1 MPTAPTAGLAASPAA
16 SAAARVPASFFSMV
30 LGLAGLGA
38 AWRAAARAY
47 GVSPWLADA
56 LLAASAALWVTLLAA
71 QVVKAL
77 VAREAL
83 RAELEHPVQGSLAAL
98 GPASLLLLA
107 SGIAAHL
114 PDLARLLFWIGAAA
128 QLALGVWLVGR
139 WLLLPVDPKLVTP
152 ALYLPPVA
160 GNLLAAIAAGAVG
173 RGDAGWLFFGAGVVS
188 WLLVGAALLVRYL
201 SAGELP
207 AALRPLVAIE
217 IAPPAVALVAWQAL
231 EGGAP
236 DAISRGLLGFA
247 LFQGLVVARLLGRLR
262 EVPFSPAYW
271 AFSFPLAALAAGALR
286 QAAAAPASVA
296 GALALPLFVVANA
309 AIAALAWQTGVA
321 LARGRLLPPA

>member
-1 MPTAPTAGLAASPAA
+1 MPSTPAAGLAASPAA
-16 SAAARVPASFFSMV
+16 SAAARVPASFFSIV

-56 LLAASAALWVTLLAA
+56 LLAISAALWVVLFAA
-71 QVVKAL
+71 QLVKAL
-77 VAREAL
+77 TARDAL
-83 RAELEHPVQGSLAAL
+83 RAELEHPVQGSLATL
-98 GPASLLLLA
+98 GPTSLLLLA
-107 SGIAAHL
+107 AGLSVHFPA
-114 PDLARLLFWIGAAA
+114 LARVLFWIGATA

-139 WLLLPVDPKLVTP
+139 WLLGPVDPRLVTP

-173 RGDAGWLFFGAGVVS
+173 RADAGWLFFGAGVVA
-188 WLLVGAALLVRYL
+188 WLLVGAALLGRYL

-207 AALRPLVAIE
+207 AALRPLLAIE

-231 EGGAP
+231 RGGAP
-236 DAISRGLLGFA
+236 DEVSRGLLGYA
-247 LFQGLVVARLLGRLR
+247 LFVALVVARLLGRFR
-262 EVPFSPAYW
+262 DVPFSPSYW

-286 QAAAAPASVA
+286 QSAAAPGSVA
-296 GALALPLFVVANA
+296 GALALPLFIVANA
-309 AIAALAWQTGVA
+309 VIAALAWQTGVA
-321 LARGRLLPPA
+321 LSRGRLLPPA

>member
-1 MPTAPTAGLAASPAA
+1 
-16 SAAARVPASFFSMV
+16 
-30 LGLAGLGA
+30 
-38 AWRAAARAY
+38 
-47 GVSPWLADA
+47 
-56 LLAASAALWVTLLAA
+56 
-71 QVVKAL
+71 
-77 VAREAL
+77 
-83 RAELEHPVQGSLAAL
+83 
-98 GPASLLLLA
+98 
-107 SGIAAHL
+107 
-114 PDLARLLFWIGAAA
+114 
-128 QLALGVWLVGR
+128 
-139 WLLLPVDPKLVTP
+139 
-152 ALYLPPVA
+152 
-160 GNLLAAIAAGAVG
+160 
-173 RGDAGWLFFGAGVVS
+173 
-188 WLLVGAALLVRYL
+188 VGAALLLRYL